1 MNPDRPDAQQAPP
14 QQRRMKRELTSDE
27 RNQIVSRLLTEAQHG
42 GDVGKFPRGTITAVA
57 DDFHVCRKTITKIW
71 TRAQENYADPTV
83 RQYQASPRKKRNCG
97 RKKKWDPEAIK
108 EAIKDIPLFQRRTIR
123 DLAAALG
130 IPKSTLFD
138 LKNDRDNPVI
148 MPCSSVLR
156 PLLTE
161 QHKLV
166 RTLFC
171 ISKLNSLD
179 GLYDDHYQTVHVD
192 EKWFFIT
199 ESNLR
204 LYLVPGEEKP
214 DRRCQNKDHILKVM
228 FLGAV
233 ARPRYDHNGIC
244 TFDGKIGLFPFIER
258 VAARRTSRRRP
269 RGTIITTPVPV
280 NRNRYRDFLINKVLP
295 AIKTKWPGRDRNI
308 TIQQDGAPAHI
319 DEEDAAFVAEATE
332 GLWNIT
338 LQTQPAKS
346 PDLNVLDLSFFR
358 ALQSH
363 QWRSGFANN
372 INQLVEQ
379 VQLAFE
385 TFEPRKLD
393 FAFLTLQHCMDD
405 ILAIH
410 GDNNY
415 TIRHVG
421 KERMLADG
429 TLPVRVPVSV
439 NAMEVYNLLE
449 GEEGDVD
456 RGDAGN
462 GDAAVQA
469 VQMIPNAEEV

>member
-1 MNPDRPDAQQAPP
+1 MDPDRQDPQQPPP
-14 QQRRMKRELTSDE
+14 QQGRMNRELTSDE
-27 RNQIVSRLLTEAQHG
+27 RKQIVSRLLTEAQNG
-42 GDVGKFPRGTITAVA
+42 GELGKFPRGTITAVA
-57 DDFHVCRKTITKIW
+57 ADFHVSSKTLRRVW
-71 TRAQENYADPTV
+71 ARAQENYADPTV

-108 EAIKDIPLFQRRTIR
+108 EAIKDIPLFRRRTIR

-138 LKNDRDNPVI
+138 LKNDNDNPVI
-148 MPCSSVLR
+148 MPCSSALR

-161 QHKLV
+161 HHKLM

-171 ISKLNSLD
+171 ITKLNPHD
-179 GLYDDHYQTVHVD
+179 GPYQDHYQSVHVD

-199 ESNLR
+199 ESYLR

-214 DRRCQNKDHILKVM
+214 DRQCLNKDHILKVM

-233 ARPRYDHNGIC
+233 ARPRYDNNGIC

-258 VAARRTSRRRP
+258 VAAQRTSDNRP
-269 RGTIITTPVPV
+269 RGTIITRPVPV
-280 NRNRYRDFLINKVLP
+280 NRVRYRDFLINKVLP
-295 AIKTKWPGRDRNI
+295 AIKTKWPCRDRNI

-319 DEEDAAFVAEATE
+319 DDNDAAFVAAGTE
-332 GLWNIT
+332 GLWNIK

-372 INQLVEQ
+372 IHELIAQ
-379 VQLAFE
+379 VQLAFV
-385 TFEPRKLD
+385 TFETRKLD

-405 ILAIH
+405 VLAIH

-421 KERMLADG
+421 KERMLAEG
-429 TLPVRVPVSV
+429 ILPVRVPVSV

-449 GEEGDVD
+449 GNDRDADV
-456 RGDAGN
+456 GDAGN
-462 GDAAVQA
+462 GDAAA
-469 VQMIPNAEEV
+469 MQMIQNMEEA